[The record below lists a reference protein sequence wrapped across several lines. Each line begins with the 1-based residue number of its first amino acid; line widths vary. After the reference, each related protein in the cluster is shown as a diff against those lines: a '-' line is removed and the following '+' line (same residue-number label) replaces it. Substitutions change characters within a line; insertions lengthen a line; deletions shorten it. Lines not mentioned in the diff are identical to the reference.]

1 MSKFSILVV
10 ISILSAL
17 TEPALSQERQ
27 VKIFGY
33 FEPQIAGFLINGK
46 LQQIQTNKLRID
58 LEADVSDK
66 IKFKANYDYITY
78 HGQTEF
84 DILDYL
90 HSSIKESVP
99 VSMQDLYI
107 LPFNDRNF
115 LDNIFLKIALKKF
128 DLTIGK
134 QQISLGTGYA
144 WNPTD
149 IYNMKNILDPTYEQP
164 GHNALRV
171 DIPFSQKFSTV
182 LLYSP
187 GNSLRN
193 SSKLIRFKGRF
204 GHFDYSVV
212 GAERSWTLTDFTT
225 FIPSEQNRRLIGGD
239 LAGELFG
246 LGVWAEAAYNYM
258 ELDKDYFEGLFGM
271 DYTFESELYVMSEY
285 FWSEQGKSDYKKYD
299 INDWMRYF
307 YSEIKAVCAEQL
319 FTFISY
325 PAADL
330 LTVGGSVICC
340 LNDGSFA
347 LVPQLIYN
355 FEENIDI
362 TLFGNF
368 YIGSEGKSF
377 SSDLGSG
384 GLLRF
389 RYYF

>member
-27 VKIFGY
+27 VKFFGY

-285 FWSEQGKSDYKKYD
+285 FRSELGKSDYKKYD